1 VSRVVDER
9 DARKGRPTPSRNEAL
24 AARKKQMKVP
34 MTRKEQV
41 KRERAA
47 RDEIRVRQR
56 AALNNGDERYL
67 PARDQGPVRRFT
79 RDFVDRRRNV
89 AEYLLPFLLVVL
101 VLSFVAQGSETGT
114 AITFFIYPVMLAGT
128 VVDEVLLARG
138 LKKGL
143 LARFGAES
151 VKGQTMYAVLRSTQL
166 RRFRLPKP
174 QVKRGE
180 KLSDTYR

>member
-1 VSRVVDER
+1 MVDER

-34 MTRKEQV
+34 MTRKELA
-41 KRERAA
+41 KRDRAA
-47 RDEIRVRQR
+47 REDIRARQR
-56 AALNNGDERYL
+56 DALNNGDERYL

-89 AEYLLPFLLVVL
+89 AEYLLPFLVLLLVLFAVAGAISDSASTLLTAVVYPLVIFGTILDEIVL
-101 VLSFVAQGSETGT
+101 V
-114 AITFFIYPVMLAGT
+114 
-128 VVDEVLLARG
+128 RG
-138 LKKGL
+138 LKKQL
-143 LARFGAES
+143 KARFGPEA
-151 VKGQTMYAVLRSTQL
+151 VKGQTTYAVLRSTQL

-180 KLSDTYR
+180 KLGDSYR